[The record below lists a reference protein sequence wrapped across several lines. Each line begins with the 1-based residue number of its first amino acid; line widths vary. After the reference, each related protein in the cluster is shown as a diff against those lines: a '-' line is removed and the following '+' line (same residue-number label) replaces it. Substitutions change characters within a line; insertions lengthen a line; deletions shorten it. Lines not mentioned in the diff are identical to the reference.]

1 MCQPKEN
8 HQMHLPLAEIT
19 NTILNRHKVLKL
31 KTSFSANPNIIK
43 TITKPPDQH
52 RRESSKTLTSV
63 RFSNNNT
70 SRKKRPNC
78 AKTLKCMEHANS
90 ETHALTLTENISC
103 KEKHISQATLWLR
116 CATNSTERVFAPMEN
131 DASFCTPSM
140 IWKKNYRMFKLWKK
154 EADLPI

>member
-1 MCQPKEN
+1 MCQPTEN

-19 NTILNRHKVLKL
+19 NTILNRHNVIKL
-31 KTSFSANPNIIK
+31 NTSSSANPNIIK
-43 TITKPPDQH
+43 TIAKPPEEH

-70 SRKKRPNC
+70 SPKKRQSC
-78 AKTLKCMEHANS
+78 AKTSKCMHNANS

-103 KEKHISQATLWLR
+103 KEKHISQATLWPR
-116 CATNSTERVFAPMEN
+116 CAINSTERAFAPTEN

-140 IWKKNYRMFKLWKK
+140 TWRKNYRIFKPLKK
-154 EADLPI
+154 EPDLPI